1 VSSSGQPASKALC
14 DAYYVSYM
22 KQIVKDDLDKLQTA
36 GFLTEWGAL
45 VDADALDADE
55 ANVIA
60 LLADDL
66 VQSWVYWQFKSF
78 NDPTTQVCQCE

>member
-14 DAYYVSYM
+14 DAYYASYM

-78 NDPTTQVCQCE
+78 NDPTTQVCQC